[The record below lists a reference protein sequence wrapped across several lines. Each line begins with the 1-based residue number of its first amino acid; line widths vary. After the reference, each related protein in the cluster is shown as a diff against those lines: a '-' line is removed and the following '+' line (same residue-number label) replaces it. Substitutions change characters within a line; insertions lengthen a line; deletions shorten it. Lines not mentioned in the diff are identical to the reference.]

1 MLPILLNDHLEK
13 ISIIDTFSSFIWS
26 ERFYTHGEFELVF
39 GYKAEYADMLDKAFY
54 VARDDDLRNLGVIEQ
69 TKIQLKENGGYT
81 VTLSGRFATCL
92 FERRVFMYQTL
103 GEGTLHDVLGVI
115 FESAMYGTY
124 YLRQYREY
132 PFLDFDV
139 SDSYTQRV
147 DTQWTGITQYKA
159 INALSQQFNV
169 GNRVAMQRNV
179 NTNQIRLKFQIYTPK
194 DRSINQ
200 SENTRVIFSHRY
212 DNIINAEYIKDNTT
226 KVTTAVIGGE
236 GDGINRKVT
245 WVNSS
250 EYDSYYG
257 PDEHS
262 YVPRFETYVD
272 ARDVQSETDRGTL
285 TEEEYIKQLKD
296 RGYPALHNTD
306 IKLSGKVN
314 FNMLEYRQDVDIG
327 DIVTIELA
335 PLSKSYDARIIEV
348 IESIDS
354 SGAYSITPTFEN
366 VERSE

>member
-13 ISIIDTFSSFIWS
+13 INIIDTFSSFIWC

-124 YLRQYREY
+124 YLQQYREY

-139 SDSYTQRV
+139 ADTYTQRV

-159 INALSQQFNV
+159 INALSMQFNV
-169 GNRVAMQRNV
+169 GNRVAMRRDS

-200 SENTRVIFSHRY
+200 SDNTRVIFSHKY
-212 DNIINAEYIKDNTT
+212 DNIINAEYIKDKTV

-236 GDGINRKVT
+236 GEGYNRKVE

-250 EYDSYYG
+250 EYDPYYG
-257 PDEHS
+257 PDEHL

-285 TEEEYIKQLKD
+285 TPEEYTKQLKD
-296 RGYPALHNTD
+296 RGYPVLHNTD

-314 FNMLEYRQDVDIG
+314 FSMLEYRQDVDIG

-348 IESIDS
+348 IESRDS

-366 VERSE
+366 VERS